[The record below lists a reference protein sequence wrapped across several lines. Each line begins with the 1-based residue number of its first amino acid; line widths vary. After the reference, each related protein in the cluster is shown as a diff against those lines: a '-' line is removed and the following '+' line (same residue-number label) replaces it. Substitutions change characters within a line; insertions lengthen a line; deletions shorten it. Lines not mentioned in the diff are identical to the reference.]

1 MVPKSHRPIWNSV
14 EPATCSEMQQSGGKT
29 GLKLLRVVKD
39 VKIIEQARAEATQL
53 VAADPD
59 LLGFVQLAG
68 AVLDFTRGNEMF
80 LTSN

>member
-1 MVPKSHRPIWNSV
+1 M
-14 EPATCSEMQQSGGKT
+14 
-29 GLKLLRVVKD
+29 VKD

-53 VAADPD
+53 VAADSD